1 MKRHLIT
8 CTLSAVILTF
18 SSGAAWSETDCSN
31 AAENIANLQHEKKS
45 TDERIAK
52 GVFSI
57 TPVGFLANELSKSA
71 KHDPKKEME
80 INEYNQKLT
89 DKISEIKQN
98 CNIQ

>member
-1 MKRHLIT
+1 MKCNFII
-8 CTLSAVILTF
+8 CTLSAAILTF

-31 AAENIANLQHEKKS
+31 AEKNITDLQHEKKS

-57 TPVGFLANELSKSA
+57 TPVGFLANELSKSSS
-71 KHDPKKEME
+71 HDPKKEME
-80 INEYNQKLT
+80 IKEYNQKLT
-89 DKISEIKQN
+89 DKIAEIKQN